1 MSIITDSI
9 DRILERNGMSKK
21 DFYAALSISPSA
33 YSQWKLEQSQ
43 PSLSKLYAA
52 ADILGVDIAEIVSTK
67 HMMSYG
73 DTPLLNNK
81 KTATQA
87 DDGLND
93 EEQVLIR
100 LFRILPA
107 EHRAAIIR
115 RLQELERLQ
124 KAQDDLL
131 QF

>member
-1 MSIITDSI
+1 MSIITENI
-9 DRILERNGMSKK
+9 DRILKERGMAKK
-21 DFYAALSISPSA
+21 DFYAKLDITAAA
-33 YSQWKLEQSQ
+33 YSQWRLEQSQ
-43 PSLSKLYAA
+43 PSITKLYTA
-52 ADILGVDIAEIVSTK
+52 ADILDVDIADIVS
-67 HMMSYG
+67 G
-73 DTPLLNNK
+73 K
-81 KTATQA
+81 KRTATESG
-87 DDGLND
+87 DGLSD

-107 EHRAAIIR
+107 EHRAAIIL

>member
-1 MSIITDSI
+1 MFSDNYIRLCKEKGVGVTVASQEIGFSA
-9 DRILERNGMSKK
+9 NSGKK
-21 DFYAALSISPSA
+21 WSEGSVPRKTTQF
-33 YSQWKLEQSQ
+33 K
-43 PSLSKLYAA
+43 
-52 ADILGVDIAEIVSTK
+52 IAEYFGVTVDEL
-67 HMMSYG
+67 MEDQPTMSCG
-73 DTPLLNNK
+73 DDPLLDTK
-81 KTATQA
+81 KAATESG
-87 DDGLND
+87 DGLSD

>member
-1 MSIITDSI
+1 MKLKSYRIDAGITQ
-9 DRILERNGMSKK
+9 KAV
-21 DFYAALSISPSA
+21 AA
-33 YSQWKLEQSQ
+33 Y
-43 PSLSKLYAA
+43 
-52 ADILGVDIAEIVSTK
+52 LGVAESTYSLYESEK
-67 HMMSYG
+67 RKIGLEDLLKLGELYG
-73 DTPLLNNK
+73 CTVDELLHGK
-81 KTATQA
+81 KITATEA
-87 DDGLND
+87 GDGLSD

>member
-1 MSIITDSI
+1 MSIITDRI
-9 DRILERNGMSKK
+9 DRILERNGMTKK
-21 DFYAALSISPSA
+21 DFYAALDISPAA
-33 YSQWKLEQSQ
+33 YSQWRKEQSQ
-43 PSLSKLYAA
+43 PSLNKLYAA
-52 ADILGVDIAEIVSTK
+52 ADILKVDISDIVS
-67 HMMSYG
+67 G
-73 DTPLLNNK
+73 K
-81 KTATQA
+81 KSTATKSG
-87 DDGLND
+87 DGLSD

-115 RLQELERLQ
+115 LLQELERLQ